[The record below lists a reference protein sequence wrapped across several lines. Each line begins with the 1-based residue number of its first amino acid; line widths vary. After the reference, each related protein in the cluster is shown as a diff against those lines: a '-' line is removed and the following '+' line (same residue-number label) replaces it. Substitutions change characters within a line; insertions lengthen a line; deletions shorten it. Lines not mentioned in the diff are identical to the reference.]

1 MIIEVEAN
9 PNCEQGFFG
18 RFKELTRPKP
28 VQRIK
33 LYDRRSEGEWCE
45 VTGWCD
51 DPEQPCC
58 TAWTCPVEDSGSG
71 TTHLV
76 YGGIF
81 GVRFKPVGVEE
92 PWSLDSPNQ
101 WGEPYVAVADGS
113 DLFSIPETSE

>member
-18 RFKELTRPKP
+18 RFKELTQPRPIC
-28 VQRIK
+28 RIK

-51 DPEQPCC
+51 DSEQPSC

-71 TTHLV
+71 RTHLV

-101 WGEPYVAVADGS
+101 WGEPYVAVADES
-113 DLFSIPETSE
+113 DLAVTE